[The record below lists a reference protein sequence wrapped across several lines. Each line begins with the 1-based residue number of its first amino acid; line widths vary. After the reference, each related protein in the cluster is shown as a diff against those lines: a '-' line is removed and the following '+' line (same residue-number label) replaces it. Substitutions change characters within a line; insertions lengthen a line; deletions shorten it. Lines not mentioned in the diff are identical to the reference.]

1 MARIRKATR
10 AKSNV
15 LPEPENHEEE
25 GKDKEEKEAA
35 KEKEKE
41 EEKEKYIQGKEMGK
55 AKAETEEEEEGEGE
69 RQVEGEVEAAS
80 TNSMGQDQRSVEQG
94 KDNEDAFR
102 AQLAK
107 LGLRIVHVTG
117 DGNCL
122 FRALSH
128 QLCGDQELYAE
139 YHDKVVHH
147 LVWYPEEFAD
157 FFSEGDAG
165 SFEEFYTKMSQD
177 AARSVDLELHAASKA
192 FYTNI
197 RVYWFDQG
205 QLAVSEIKNFDDA
218 GTLLLS
224 YHNGTNF
231 NSLHIKGCDS
241 SEDSEEEEEEEED
254 DAARTSSTGQDQRS
268 VEQGKDNMD
277 AFRAQLAEL
286 GLRIVDIT
294 GDGNCLFRA
303 LSDQLCG
310 DQESHAEY
318 RQTVVQYLVSY
329 PEEFAGFFSEG
340 NAGSFEEYYTKM
352 SKDAEWGGNL
362 ELYAASK
369 AFYMN
374 IRVYRFDQGQ
384 LAVSEIN
391 NFDDAGTLLLSYH
404 NGTHYNSLHIK
415 GCDNSEDEERADYK
429 TKEKMKDSEEHDND
443 SVELITSATGYT
455 GADLIRSELQLVDGD
470 TAAAVDMILEEL
482 TSTMDSAKND
492 EGEIVDPPCIN
503 NDSQRNSRKRKYT
516 QMKRK
521 TRRVMRITIATAA
534 KKA

>member
-80 TNSMGQDQRSVEQG
+80 TNSMGQDQRSVEQ
-94 KDNEDAFR
+94 
-102 AQLAK
+102 
-107 LGLRIVHVTG
+107 
-117 DGNCL
+117 
-122 FRALSH
+122 
-128 QLCGDQELYAE
+128 
-139 YHDKVVHH
+139 
-147 LVWYPEEFAD
+147 
-157 FFSEGDAG
+157 
-165 SFEEFYTKMSQD
+165 
-177 AARSVDLELHAASKA
+177 
-192 FYTNI
+192 
-197 RVYWFDQG
+197 
-205 QLAVSEIKNFDDA
+205 